1 MALEDI
7 AGEVVDD
14 DDLGVG
20 LGVDLHGRPKS
31 HSVVTPLS
39 LCFGLSIYSTG
50 RIYGGYPAIIS
61 GVAYERPK
69 KTKKGKQDTYALV
82 PPFPERSHT
91 QVEADAKEKCTRKD
105 GANENTW

>member
-1 MALEDI
+1 MR
-7 AGEVVDD
+7 
-14 DDLGVG
+14 
-20 LGVDLHGRPKS
+20 GR
-31 HSVVTPLS
+31 
-39 LCFGLSIYSTG
+39 
-50 RIYGGYPAIIS
+50 
-61 GVAYERPK
+61 K